1 MTFST
6 ELNVSLQNEQSLPH
20 QNSDRSAELLAS
32 GDQEG
37 DFFFLSVFRS
47 ESASEMLLGPMPASE
62 KTTLTKPPRGLPA
75 YLAHLWTVPLLT
87 AEQEQHSFRKLNY
100 LKYRRSCLQSNVRSC
115 IGCAAMADDLTQ
127 LDDRVVEVRNAIVEA
142 NLRLVVSLAK
152 RYAGWNSNEFDE
164 IVGVGNAALIRAVDL
179 FDFRRG
185 GRLSTYAYQAIQ
197 TSIYSN
203 YRKESRM
210 SRGFIASGTEA
221 VESAVGDAGESD
233 LAELQSVETREQV
246 IQLLTTL
253 DDRARKIVSARFGIN
268 RKRKGVAFHVIAK
281 EIGLSTTRTAQLFH
295 HSIAKMRGL
304 LTKRNLGSL

>member
-1 MTFST
+1 
-6 ELNVSLQNEQSLPH
+6 
-20 QNSDRSAELLAS
+20 
-32 GDQEG
+32 
-37 DFFFLSVFRS
+37 
-47 ESASEMLLGPMPASE
+47 
-62 KTTLTKPPRGLPA
+62 
-75 YLAHLWTVPLLT
+75 
-87 AEQEQHSFRKLNY
+87 
-100 LKYRRSCLQSNVRSC
+100 
-115 IGCAAMADDLTQ
+115 MADDLTQ